1 MHMEDQILRWSSH
14 PIKTKRKGA
23 IFLILVMIL
32 FWVLVWFST
41 ESFLFLIISIII
53 LSGALSPFFLPTKYE
68 LTPEKIRVKFF
79 LSNKEKTWED
89 YKSFYIDRNG
99 VLLSPFDKPSRLENF
114 RGIYLRFAQNKD
126 EVINFISS
134 KLGK

>member
-14 PIKTKRKGA
+14 PIKNKKKGA
-23 IFLILVMIL
+23 IFLVLVMIL

-41 ESFLFLIISIII
+41 GSILFLVISVII
-53 LSGALSPFFLPTKYE
+53 LSGALSSFFLPTEYE
-68 LTPEKIRVKFF
+68 LTPGKIKVKFF
-79 LSNKEKTWED
+79 LTNKEKTWED

-114 RGIYLRFAQNKD
+114 RGIYLRFDKNKE
-126 EVINFISS
+126 EVIKFISS